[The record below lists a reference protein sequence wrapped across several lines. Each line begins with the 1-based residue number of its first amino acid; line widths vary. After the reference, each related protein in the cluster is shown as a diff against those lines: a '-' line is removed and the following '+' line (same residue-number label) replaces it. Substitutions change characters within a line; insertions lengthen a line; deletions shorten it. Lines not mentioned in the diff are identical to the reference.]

1 MTDMK
6 VVGIETKQKEE
17 TWFERLEKEYA
28 DLVDKMEK
36 LALFLD
42 SEKKASVGARDLILL
57 MEQFKAMT
65 DYALILEQRL
75 GIFDEEEY

>member
-17 TWFERLEKEYA
+17 TYLDRLEKEYA

-36 LALFLD
+36 LVLFLD
-42 SEKKASVGARDLILL
+42 SEKKAKLSANDLFLL
-57 MEQFKAMT
+57 VRQFKAMA
-65 DYALILEQRL
+65 DYALILESRL
-75 GIFDEEEY
+75 GILDEEEY